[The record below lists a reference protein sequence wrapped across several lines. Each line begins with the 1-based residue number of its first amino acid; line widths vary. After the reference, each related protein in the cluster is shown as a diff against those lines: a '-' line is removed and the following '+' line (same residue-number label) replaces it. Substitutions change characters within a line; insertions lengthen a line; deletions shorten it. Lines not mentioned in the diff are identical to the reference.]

1 METMKI
7 RTIIKENWITETG
20 KVLKVTNY
28 IRGRI
33 AGVHDMFD
41 ASEIKHAFAIDEKNN
56 RVLNSEGL
64 ELGDELTIVGMA
76 DKLDSFN
83 DNLYAVVNVTGARDS
98 ISLGRL
104 VGSPKEKY
112 FAKGR
117 ENTESID
124 YDSAKVLKLPR
135 RIADAM
141 LAIQAMKGKTIRLVA
156 IANECGRDADRT
168 YYRFVEV

>member
-1 METMKI
+1 MSDKNTNAQVETSVDPNAEAKAALEAAGI
-7 RTIIKENWITETG
+7 SAE
-20 KVLKVTNY
+20 
-28 IRGRI
+28 I
-33 AGVHDMFD
+33 A
-41 ASEIKHAFAIDEKNN
+41 AFAIDEKNN

-83 DNLYAVVNVTGARDS
+83 DNLYAAVNVTGARDS

-112 FAKGR
+112 FEKGR
-117 ENTESID
+117 KNTESID